1 MVCSIN
7 KLCYQYVNRVQPA
20 SYNIENSLYS
30 PDDFEEEDN
39 CAPPEDIGDHFVISL
54 NIHLSNIFYYP
65 ITQKERSIM
74 GNQPYVNANIL
85 DHLQD
90 VFPYIPIRSL
100 ILEFTKNIQS
110 RTLQANYWCSLHTTT

>member
-74 GNQPYVNANIL
+74 GNQPYVNANIRT
-85 DHLQD
+85 
-90 VFPYIPIRSL
+90 RS
-100 ILEFTKNIQS
+100 FT
-110 RTLQANYWCSLHTTT
+110 RRFSLHSNQIINFRIY